1 MSKLCSRNG
10 LSNLL
15 NKTKSWSHHCSY
27 HRNWK
32 NWNSEA
38 NYVYQLKSLEA
49 SVKAGDAIAGAMKEW
64 MDKSCLEFVPQ
75 SNERAYLLIV
85 NNDREV

>member
-1 MSKLCSRNG
+1 M
-10 LSNLL
+10 
-15 NKTKSWSHHCSY
+15 
-27 HRNWK
+27 
-32 NWNSEA
+32 
-38 NYVYQLKSLEA
+38 YQLKSLEA